1 MSSDLHTGFDEQ
13 EYPHINKGLDGIV
26 AFSTTKSFIDGKV
39 GDLIYSGY
47 HIDTLAEN
55 ATFEE
60 VCFLLW
66 NDRLP
71 NSSELN
77 HLKKELIDHRELP
90 ETVLTYIKSTS
101 KDAEPMAVLR
111 TAVSMLAD
119 SDSTFGKYDESL
131 FMDQA
136 ISITAR
142 IPSIIAAFD
151 RSRKGKDIISP
162 LKEGSTAFNFL
173 YMLNGEKP
181 GEQAEKTMDLC
192 LILHAEHGMNAST
205 FTARTITAT
214 MSDMY
219 SSVTGAI
226 GALKGPLHGGAN
238 EAVMKMI
245 NEIKTLENT
254 QSYILDKLK
263 KKDRIMGFG
272 HRVYKTIDP
281 RAVIL
286 SNISKQLQS
295 DQGGILY
302 DISTEI
308 ENIMKREKNLRPN
321 VDFYAASVYTM
332 LNIPSH
338 LFTPIFAVSRIS
350 GWCAQILEQYVDN
363 RLIRP
368 RANYVGPKSRTY
380 IPLKDR

>member
-1 MSSDLHTGFDEQ
+1 LNTDS
-13 EYPHINKGLDGIV
+13 KGLDDIV
-26 AFSTTKSFIDGKV
+26 VTSSELTLIDGFR
-39 GDLIYSGY
+39 GTLSYCGYDISDLTS
-47 HIDTLAEN
+47 N
-55 ATFEE
+55 CSFEE
-60 VCFLLW
+60 VVFLLW
-66 NDRLP
+66 HGSLP
-71 NSSELN
+71 SINELDNFKAQINQNRNIPPQLISLIRQSPKESSTMDL
-77 HLKKELIDHRELP
+77 
-90 ETVLTYIKSTS
+90 
-101 KDAEPMAVLR
+101 LR
-111 TAVSMLAD
+111 TCVSYLSSFDSNLLDTSLEAKMNASIKLLAKIPTILCY
-119 SDSTFGKYDESL
+119 SE
-131 FMDQA
+131 
-136 ISITAR
+136 R
-142 IPSIIAAFD
+142 IRYNQEVIEPNPDLDFAA
-151 RSRKGKDIISP
+151 
-162 LKEGSTAFNFL
+162 NFL
-173 YMLNGEKP
+173 YMLQDKLP
-181 GEQAEKTMDLC
+181 DDSFTRVFDKC
-192 LILHAEHGMNAST
+192 LVIHADHGLNAST
-205 FTARTITAT
+205 FAARVTASTLSDVYSAIT
-214 MSDMY
+214 S
-219 SSVTGAI
+219 AI
-226 GALKGPLHGGAN
+226 GTLKGPLHGGAN